1 MAATTYHH
9 EKWQAPDNDDE
20 VLDVVAIQQER
31 KVDTQYLTPI
41 VDKSKLCQF
50 NFQCFCFLKVFVSS
64 SISNPGVEDGF
75 VQFQLR
81 CPLLD
86 CVFCASDLFF

>member
-1 MAATTYHH
+1 MTATTYHH
-9 EKWQAPDNDDE
+9 EKWQAPDDNDDE

-50 NFQCFCFLKVFVSS
+50 NFQCF
-64 SISNPGVEDGF
+64 
-75 VQFQLR
+75 
-81 CPLLD
+81 
-86 CVFCASDLFF
+86 